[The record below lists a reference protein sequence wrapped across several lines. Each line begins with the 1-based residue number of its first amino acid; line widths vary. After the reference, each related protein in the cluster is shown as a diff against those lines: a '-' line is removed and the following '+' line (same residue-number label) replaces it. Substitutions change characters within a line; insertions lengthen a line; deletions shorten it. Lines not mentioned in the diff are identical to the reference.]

1 MSVGHKKSANDS
13 CFDPSKIFLV
23 RHSVRKKNHTGTK
36 IDVTRAPVAR
46 NRVVLSPMPR
56 KSELCLIHFLVV
68 HRYRK
73 IDMFK
78 TRNQSIKATWGKL
91 S

>member
-1 MSVGHKKSANDS
+1 MRGIKNQRAGS

-23 RHSVRKKNHTGTK
+23 HHSVRKKNHTGTK
-36 IDVTRAPVAR
+36 IDVTGAPVAR

-56 KSELCLIHFLVV
+56 KSELCLILFLAV
-68 HRYRK
+68 HRHRK

>member
-1 MSVGHKKSANDS
+1 MRGIKNQRAGS

-23 RHSVRKKNHTGTK
+23 RHSVRKTTHTGTK
-36 IDVTRAPVAR
+36 IAVTGAPVAR

-78 TRNQSIKATWGKL
+78 TRNQSIKARWGKF

>member
-1 MSVGHKKSANDS
+1 MRGIKNQPAGS

-23 RHSVRKKNHTGTK
+23 RHSVRTKNDTGTK
-36 IDVTRAPVAR
+36 IDVTGAPVAR

-56 KSELCLIHFLVV
+56 KSELCLILFLAV

>member
-1 MSVGHKKSANDS
+1 MRGIKNQRTRS
-13 CFDPSKIFLV
+13 CFDPSKMFLV

-36 IDVTRAPVAR
+36 IDVTGAPVAR

-56 KSELCLIHFLVV
+56 KSELCLILFLAV

-78 TRNQSIKATWGKL
+78 TRNQSIKATSGKL

>member
-1 MSVGHKKSANDS
+1 MRGIKNQPAGS
-13 CFDPSKIFLV
+13 CFDSSKMFLV
-23 RHSVRKKNHTGTK
+23 RHSVRKKTHAGTK
-36 IDVTRAPVAR
+36 IDVTEAPVAR

-73 IDMFK
+73 IKYVQDTK
-78 TRNQSIKATWGKL
+78 SID
-91 S
+91 